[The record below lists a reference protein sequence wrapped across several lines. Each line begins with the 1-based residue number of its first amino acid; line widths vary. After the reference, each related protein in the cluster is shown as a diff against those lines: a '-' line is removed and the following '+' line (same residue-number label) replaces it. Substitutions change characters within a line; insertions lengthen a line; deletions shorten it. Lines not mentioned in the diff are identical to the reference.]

1 MQRAGTAGSTEGL
14 GLGGQSTLGPG
25 TMLQSQILGG
35 GHGKLGKNLKS
46 GVGKES
52 LAFQEVWLG
61 LENELNWGLGKT

>member
-1 MQRAGTAGSTEGL
+1 
-14 GLGGQSTLGPG
+14 
-25 TMLQSQILGG
+25 MLQSQNLGG
-35 GHGKLGKNLKS
+35 GQGKLGKNLKS